1 MTVHY
6 LPFSPLSKSFPSL
19 THEVFPDVDPIG
31 ENGPTTSSKDLSM
44 HIRRTGSVVRD
55 KPQWEVDGLGSV
67 VVGCGRF
74 NRRNSIKSLN
84 VAHSIFFCDSLR
96 LGWITFAMTDRD
108 RWQSTSIDTTQSH
121 YFRVLVVG
129 TRSESMT
136 THFFR
141 LHTITIV
148 HSFATTILGSDPR
161 CDLVNTYIELHSKH
175 RQRERRKS
183 EAILP

>member
-1 MTVHY
+1 MTHH
-6 LPFSPLSKSFPSL
+6 SPR
-19 THEVFPDVDPIG
+19 
-31 ENGPTTSSKDLSM
+31 TST
-44 HIRRTGSVVRD
+44 RQ
-55 KPQWEVDGLGSV
+55 PQWEVDGLGLV
-67 VVGCGRF
+67 VVGCGRL
-74 NRRNSIKSLN
+74 NRHDSIKSLN

-183 EAILP
+183 EMILP